1 MDKLEQFLDDALKEA
16 AERLQIAK
24 NRVEV
29 GDLND
34 ACSELSNSSNAIDD
48 ALRAAERLLEVRE

>member
-1 MDKLEQFLDDALKEA
+1 MDKLEQFLDDALREA

-24 NRVEV
+24 NRFDV
-29 GDLND
+29 GDLED
-34 ACSELSNSSNAIDD
+34 ACAELSNSSNAIDD